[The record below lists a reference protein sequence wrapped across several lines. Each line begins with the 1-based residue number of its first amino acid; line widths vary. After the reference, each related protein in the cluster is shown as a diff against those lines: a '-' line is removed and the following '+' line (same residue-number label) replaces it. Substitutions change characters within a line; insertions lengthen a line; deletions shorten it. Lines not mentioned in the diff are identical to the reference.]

1 MSNMPNNAEPLATLI
16 ASIQNSAKY
25 RDVCVEVIG
34 NIGARELA
42 KRRNLKEAIKA
53 TRNTLHQ
60 VSGAYLDSKEH
71 YTHYT
76 HWLAQLR
83 VATQLHDTNA
93 LRDVCTRILNS
104 HASTR
109 ERLPILDQ
117 FYTQILAEL
126 PPIHSVVDIACG
138 LNPLT
143 IPWMPLA
150 KDASYYAYDISE
162 SMMSFLDACL
172 PLLGV
177 QGHAQACDVLQ
188 CSPTPKVD
196 LALLLKAIPCLEQI
210 DKHAGQT
217 LLQSIQADA
226 IVVSFPVRSL
236 GGRNKGMAEHY
247 EAHFRALVAHEEQAT
262 HRAWDIQRFEF
273 ASELAFLLRK
283 PSS

>member
-1 MSNMPNNAEPLATLI
+1 MPGNAEPLATLI

-25 RDVCVEVIG
+25 RDVCAGVIG

-42 KRRNLKEAIKA
+42 RRRNLKEAIKA

-71 YTHYT
+71 YTR
-76 HWLAQLR
+76 WLAELQTAAQSHYSQA
-83 VATQLHDTNA
+83 V
-93 LRDVCTRILNS
+93 RDVCTRILSS

-117 FYTQILAEL
+117 FYTRILAEL

-143 IPWMPLA
+143 LPWMPLA
-150 KDASYYAYDISE
+150 NDATYYAYDISE
-162 SMMSFLDACL
+162 SSMSFLTACL

-177 QGHAQACDVLQ
+177 QGYAQARDVLQ
-188 CSPTPKVD
+188 STPTPKVD

-236 GGRNKGMAEHY
+236 GGRNKGMVEHY
-247 EAHFRALVAHEEQAT
+247 EAHFRALVAHEEQET
-262 HRAWDIQRFEF
+262 HKAWDIQRFEF

-283 PSS
+283 LP

>member
-1 MSNMPNNAEPLATLI
+1 MTSNAEPLATLI

-25 RDVCVEVIG
+25 RDVCSEVIG
-34 NIGARELA
+34 NIGERELA

-53 TRNTLHQ
+53 THNTLHQ

-71 YTHYT
+71 YTR
-76 HWLAQLR
+76 WLAELQTAAQSHYSQA
-83 VATQLHDTNA
+83 V
-93 LRDVCTRILNS
+93 RDVCTRILSS

-117 FYTQILAEL
+117 FYTQIFAEL

-143 IPWMPLA
+143 LPWMPLA
-150 KDASYYAYDISE
+150 NDATCYAYDISE
-162 SMMSFLDACL
+162 SSMSFITACL

-188 CSPTPKVD
+188 LSPMPKVD
-196 LALLLKAIPCLEQI
+196 VALLLKAIPCLEQI

-217 LLQSIQADA
+217 LLRNIQADA

-236 GGRNKGMAEHY
+236 GGRNKGMIEYY
-247 EAHFRALVAHEEQAT
+247 EAHFRTLVAHEEQET
-262 HRAWDIQRFEF
+262 HEAWDIQRFEF
-273 ASELAFLLRK
+273 TSELAFLLRK
-283 PSS
+283 PS

>member
-1 MSNMPNNAEPLATLI
+1 MPSNAEPLATLI

-42 KRRNLKEAIKA
+42 KRRNLKDAIKA
-53 TRNTLHQ
+53 THNTLHQ

-71 YTHYT
+71 YTR
-76 HWLAQLR
+76 WLAELQTAAQSHYGQA
-83 VATQLHDTNA
+83 V
-93 LRDVCTRILNS
+93 RDVCTRILNS

-117 FYTQILAEL
+117 FYTQIFAEL

-143 IPWMPLA
+143 LPWMPLA
-150 KDASYYAYDISE
+150 NNATYYAYDISE
-162 SMMSFLDACL
+162 SSMSFITACL

-177 QGHAQACDVLQ
+177 QGHAQARDVLQ
-188 CSPTPKVD
+188 FSPMPKVD
-196 LALLLKAIPCLEQI
+196 VALLLKAIPCLEQI

-217 LLQSIQADA
+217 LLRTIQADA

-236 GGRNKGMAEHY
+236 GGRNKGMIEYY
-247 EAHFRALVAHEEQAT
+247 EAHFRALVAHEEQET
-262 HRAWDIQRFEF
+262 HKAWDMQRFEF

-283 PSS
+283 PS